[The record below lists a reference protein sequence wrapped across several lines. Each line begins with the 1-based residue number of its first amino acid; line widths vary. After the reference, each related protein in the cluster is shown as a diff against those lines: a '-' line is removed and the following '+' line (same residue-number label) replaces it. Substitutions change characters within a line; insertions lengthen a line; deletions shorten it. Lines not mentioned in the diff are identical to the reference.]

1 MKMKKLIKKL
11 PSAVIAVLLLIMS
24 ITAQAT
30 LQKKEEY
37 MQQNLAS
44 NENIVADISL
54 SWDSFLHQFSFK
66 DLDPI
71 VTINQSSTTD
81 YYFPE
86 INGTIP
92 KINFTVNCKHQL
104 LYRVLLPRST
114 QVYFALMYN
123 DSYIFLQQSEKQPC
137 TTEEWIYINF
147 TAVSDESFEP
157 LRTNGENITLAVEVG
172 AYGFFFGVRG
182 EIRFLEQ
189 ITVHPIPS

>member
-1 MKMKKLIKKL
+1 MKKL
-11 PSAVIAVLLLIMS
+11 SAIGIVVVLLIMS

-30 LQKKEEY
+30 IQNHEEE
-37 MQQNLAS
+37 QQNLAF
-44 NENIVADISL
+44 NENIVAEISL
-54 SWDSFLHQFSFK
+54 SWDSFLRNFSLK

-86 INGTIP
+86 INGSIP

-114 QVYFALMYN
+114 QVYLAILYN
-123 DSYIFLQQSEKQPC
+123 DSYIFLQESEQHRC
-137 TTEEWIYINF
+137 ITEEWAYINF
-147 TAVSDESFEP
+147 TAVSDEAFEP
-157 LRTNGENITLAVEVG
+157 LRTNGENITLTLEVG
-172 AYGFFFGVRG
+172 AYGFFFGLRG
-182 EIRFLEQ
+182 EIRFLEP

>member
-1 MKMKKLIKKL
+1 MKKPLQKL
-11 PSAVIAVLLLIMS
+11 PAVGITVVLLIMS

-30 LQKKEEY
+30 MQNNEEE
-37 MQQNLAS
+37 QQNLAFD
-44 NENIVADISL
+44 ENIVAEISL
-54 SWDSFLHQFSFK
+54 SWDSFLHNFSLK
-66 DLDPI
+66 DIDPI

-114 QVYFALMYN
+114 QVYIAILYN
-123 DSYIFLQQSEKQPC
+123 DSYIFLQESEKHRC
-137 TTEEWIYINF
+137 TTEEWEYINF

-157 LRTNGENITLAVEVG
+157 LRTNGENMTLTLEVG
-172 AYGFFFGVRG
+172 AYGFFFGLRG
-182 EIRFLEQ
+182 EIRFLEP
-189 ITVHPIPS
+189 ITVHPIPA

>member
-11 PSAVIAVLLLIMS
+11 RPAVIAVVLLIMS

-30 LQKKEEY
+30 ILKKEER
-37 MQQNLAS
+37 MQQSLAF

-54 SWDSFLHQFSFK
+54 SWDSFLHRFSFK

-92 KINFTVNCKHQL
+92 KINFTVICKHQL
-104 LYRVLLPRST
+104 LYRVLFPRST
-114 QVYFALMYN
+114 QVYLAILYN
-123 DSYIFLQQSEKQPC
+123 DTYIFLQESESHRC
-137 TTEEWIYINF
+137 NTEEWEYINF
-147 TAVSDESFEP
+147 TAVSDDTFEP
-157 LRTNGENITLAVEVG
+157 LITNGENITLTLEVG
-172 AYGFFFGVRG
+172 AYGFFFGLRG
-182 EIRFLEQ
+182 EIQLLEP
-189 ITVHPIPS
+189 IVVHPIPS